1 MDSNLITIVIT
12 LITALGSAGAW
23 RYYEVKLKTK
33 AAEDQ
38 EGRKDETMFRD
49 DLRARVKK
57 LEDLL
62 TESNERVI
70 ELTAEVNALRTEVQ
84 FLRQENDRLKHR

>member
-1 MDSNLITIVIT
+1 MDNNLITIVIT

-33 AAEDQ
+33 AVENQ

>member
-62 TESNERVI
+62 TESNEKVI
-70 ELTAEVNALRTEVQ
+70 ELTAEVHALRTEVQ

>member
-33 AAEDQ
+33 AAEDH

-62 TESNERVI
+62 TESNEKVI
-70 ELTAEVNALRTEVQ
+70 ELTAEVHALRTEVQ

>member
-1 MDSNLITIVIT
+1 MDSNVITIVIT

-23 RYYEVKLKTK
+23 RYYEVKLKTN
-33 AAEDQ
+33 AEANKED
-38 EGRKDETMFRD
+38 RRDETMFRD

-62 TESNERVI
+62 TESNEKVI
-70 ELTAEVNALRTEVQ
+70 ELTAEVHALRTEVQ